1 MNAPRTLV
9 LGLGATGRSCV
20 EHLSGR
26 VPVAVCDTRATPPF
40 GDIEPI
46 RSGAVE
52 LLKPRAVRW
61 QDFDRVDASPGLPL
75 SHCLL
80 AGARAAGVEVIGDI
94 DLFLAEAQAP
104 VVGITGTNGK
114 STVTALVGELL
125 AAAGVAARVGGNL
138 GTPALEVLD
147 GQAERYVLELSSFQL
162 ERLAAGGIDVAALLN
177 VSADHLDRH
186 ASLDTYAAAKRRIYE
201 RCRVAVY
208 DGADAAT
215 HPPPETPGIA
225 LGTDPRWRLDG
236 DALVLDG
243 ERRARSTYPLA
254 GRHNALNLLAGAAIA
269 TLSGARLPDF
279 EDALKTF
286 RGLPHRC
293 APAGHIGGVA
303 FVNDSKAT
311 NVGAC
316 TAALAGLGTAGTKIV
331 LIAGGDGKG
340 ASFTALKGPVAAH
353 ARHAVL
359 IGRDAERLAAALAGA
374 VPTSRAADMDEA
386 VAQALAAVRDGDV
399 VLLSPACASFDMFD
413 GFAARGDAF
422 VAAVKRLGG
431 RP

>member
-20 EHLSGR
+20 EHLHGR
-26 VPVAVCDTRATPPF
+26 VPVAICDTRATPPF
-40 GDIEPI
+40 VDIEPI

-52 LLKPRAVRW
+52 LLKPRTVRW
-61 QDFDRVDASPGLPL
+61 RDFDRVVASPGLPS

-80 AGARAAGVEVIGDI
+80 AGARAAGLEVIGDI

-125 AAAGVAARVGGNL
+125 AAAGVAVRVGGNL
-138 GTPALEVLD
+138 GTPALDVLD
-147 GQAERYVLELSSFQL
+147 RRAERYVLELSSFQL
-162 ERLAAGGIDVAALLN
+162 ERLAAGGMDVAAVLN

-186 ASLDTYAAAKRRIYE
+186 ASLDAYAAAKRRIYR
-201 RCRVAVY
+201 RCRIAAY

-215 HPPPETPGIA
+215 QPPHGTPGIA

-243 ERRARSTYPLA
+243 ERRVRAAYPLA

-269 TLSGARLPDF
+269 TLSGARLADF
-279 EDALKTF
+279 EDALAAF

-293 APAGHIGGVA
+293 APAGRIGGVA

-316 TAALAGLGTAGTKIV
+316 AAALAGLATAATKIV

-340 ASFTALKGPVAAH
+340 ASFTALKPLVAAH
-353 ARHAVL
+353 ARHMVL
-359 IGRDAERLAAALAGA
+359 IGRDAERLAAALAGV
-374 VPTSRAADMDEA
+374 VPMSRAADLDEA
-386 VAQALAAVRDGDV
+386 VAQALGAARDGDV

-422 VAAVKRLGG
+422 VAAVERLGG